1 MNNNLEAW
9 TEGGKMEENLGLNFQ
24 DIEDYDVTDSSS
36 TFYDYQT
43 FTVIKWNIVSKDL
56 ICNLYFNLN
65 FVENL
70 KYLFLNS
77 LLSVFLAKDL
87 VNSWFCQTIEK
98 ESKASE
104 GSR

>member
-9 TEGGKMEENLGLNFQ
+9 TEGGKVEENVGLNFQ

-56 ICNLYFNLN
+56 ICNLYFYLN
-65 FVENL
+65 FV
-70 KYLFLNS
+70 
-77 LLSVFLAKDL
+77 
-87 VNSWFCQTIEK
+87 T
-98 ESKASE
+98 
-104 GSR
+104 R